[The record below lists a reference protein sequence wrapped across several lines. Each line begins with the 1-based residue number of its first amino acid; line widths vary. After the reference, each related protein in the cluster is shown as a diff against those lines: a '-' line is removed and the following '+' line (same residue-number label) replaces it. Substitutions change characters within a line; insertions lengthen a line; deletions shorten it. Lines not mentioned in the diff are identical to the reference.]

1 MEESAILLQIATV
14 LLVKVQQ
21 QAQVEQGTASLP
33 GWATSVANQALGPH
47 VGRRRHPSWRLPLVS
62 LAH

>member
-1 MEESAILLQIATV
+1 MEESAILLPIAAV

-21 QAQVEQGTASLP
+21 QAQVAQGTASLP
-33 GWATSVANQALGPH
+33 GWATSVANPALGPH
-47 VGRRRHPSWRLPLVS
+47 LGRMRRPRAGLSLVS